1 MATLCRNCGNPLV
14 YDPETR
20 RVVCD
25 ACGSS
30 FAPEQIEAY
39 GKAYEEG
46 NAPRPVDPVTGEP
59 VSNPAVEEFYECHV
73 YTCNSCGGEIFLSGS
88 ESSTTCIYCGSPSVI
103 FSRIS
108 KEKRPDFILPF
119 QVSKQQATDII
130 RQRFSNGIFVPK
142 EFKNLQV
149 DSIRGIY
156 IPYWLIDVYH
166 AESAIVSGESGSG
179 DSSRTYYYA
188 RTGRMK
194 MNNLLVEA
202 SMELNDQTSRFLE
215 PYDLR
220 MLKHFDE
227 EYLLG
232 FYSDASDITFGEL
245 RRIADERASNMFR
258 LEVFKQVGTSRC
270 RLVKSQSATLIDKD
284 LKYALLPAW
293 FVTTIYE
300 GKPHTILVN
309 GQTGKL
315 VCAVP
320 WNKKKFWGM
329 VALVGGIIGFFA
341 ALLFTFVNLFLTL
354 GFDLSGFGAVT
365 AFTTLIPL
373 LAPVLFISLI
383 FSLIGLVFYKRVT
396 RQIALTQAE
405 DTFNFTKKR
414 QG

>member
-20 RVVCD
+20 RIVCD

-30 FAPEQIEAY
+30 FAAEQIEAY
-39 GKAYEEG
+39 GKAFEEG

-59 VSNPAVEEFYECHV
+59 VSSSAVQEFFECNV
-73 YTCNSCGGEIFLSGS
+73 YTCSSCGGEIFLSGT
-88 ESSTTCIYCGSPSVI
+88 EASTTCIYCGSPSVI

-119 QVSKQQATDII
+119 QVTKQQATEII
-130 RQRFSNGIFVPK
+130 RQRFSNGMFVPN

-166 AESAIVSGESGSG
+166 AESAIVSGETGSG
-179 DSSRTYYYA
+179 DSSHRHYYA

-202 SMELNDQTSRFLE
+202 SMELNDSSSRLLE

-220 MLKHFDE
+220 MLRPFDE
-227 EYLLG
+227 EYMLG

-245 RRIADERASNMFR
+245 RRIADQRASDLFKW
-258 LEVFKQVGTSRC
+258 EVFKRINISSC
-270 RLVKSQSATLIDKD
+270 RLEKSQSATLIDKD
-284 LKYALLPAW
+284 LKYALLPVW
-293 FVTTIYE
+293 FVTTLYE

-320 WNKKKFWGM
+320 WNKKKFKGM
-329 VALVGGIIGFFA
+329 VALVGSIIGILA
-341 ALLFTFVNLFLTL
+341 ALLFTIIGLIFT
-354 GFDLSGFGAVT
+354 SGF
-365 AFTTLIPL
+365 AFGGFGVATVLTSMIPL
-373 LAPVLFISLI
+373 IAPVLVITGA
-383 FSLIGLVFYKRVT
+383 FSLIGFIFYKNVT
-396 RQIALTQAE
+396 RQIELTQAE